1 MGKYS
6 ILIFKNADIKDFLRK
21 KKKRE
26 RDRGIFL
33 LNNILEWQEFQG

>member
-6 ILIFKNADIKDFLRK
+6 ILIFKSADIKDFPRK
-21 KKKRE
+21 KKKE